1 MGAPDRPGRTR
12 WPEILARRYDAPVM
26 SQATAPPLVIEPIAK
41 PFEAAVALPG
51 SKSYSNRALLV
62 AALARGRSEITEAL
76 WSDDTRY
83 MHRALEALGV
93 RVHADEATRT
103 FVVDGV
109 DGRFPVSDATLEIGN
124 AGTAARFLTAAVA
137 LGHGTFVIDG
147 SPAMRK
153 RPIQPLL
160 DGLRALGVDA
170 ESREGTGCPP
180 VIVRAR
186 GMAGGRARMRGDIS
200 SQYFSALLL
209 AAPYAERGVEIEVEG
224 DLVSAPYIAMTL
236 STMEAFGVGAEREG
250 DRHFRVPA
258 GQRYEARDYA
268 VEPDASGASYFF
280 AAAAVT
286 GSRVIVPRLGH
297 ASVQGDL
304 GLLDVLRRMGCEVSV
319 EDEEIAVQGPSQLRA
334 VDADFTRMGDVA
346 TTLMAIAPF
355 ADGPVTVRGIAQ
367 THFEESDR
375 PVAAATELRRM
386 GLRVESEWDSVTIHP
401 GMPQPTDVQTYED
414 HRIAMSFAVTGLRA
428 PGIRIVD
435 PSCVS
440 KTFPD
445 YFRVLGGLAAGT

>member
-1 MGAPDRPGRTR
+1 MNVVA
-12 WPEILARRYDAPVM
+12 
-26 SQATAPPLVIEPIAK
+26 IEPMTGPLDAV
-41 PFEAAVALPG
+41 VALPG

-62 AALARGRSEITEAL
+62 AALARGRSEITQAL
-76 WSDDTRY
+76 FSDDTRY

-93 RVHADEATRT
+93 RVRADEAAQS
-103 FVVDGV
+103 FSVDGV
-109 DGRFPVSDATLEIGN
+109 DGRFPASEATLEIGN

-137 LGHGTFVIDG
+137 LGRGTFVVDG
-147 SPAMRK
+147 SPAMRR

-186 GMAGGRARMRGDIS
+186 GLAGGRARMRGDIS

-209 AAPYAERGVEIEVEG
+209 AAPYATHDVEIEVEG
-224 DLVSAPYIAMTL
+224 ELVSAPYITMTL

-258 GQRYEARDYA
+258 GQRYGARDYP
-268 VEPDASGASYFF
+268 VGPDASGASYFF

-286 GSRVIVPRLGH
+286 GSRVVVPRLGH
-297 ASVQGDL
+297 SSVQGDL
-304 GLLDVLRRMGCEVSV
+304 GLLDVLRRMGCEVLI
-319 EDEEIAVQGPSQLRA
+319 EDEEITVQGPPQLRA

-386 GLRVESEWDSVTIHP
+386 GLRVDSDWDSLTIHP
-401 GMPQPTDVQTYED
+401 GMPRPTDVQTYED

-435 PSCVS
+435 PGCVS
-440 KTFPD
+440 KTFPE
-445 YFRVLGGLAAGT
+445 YFNVLGGLTAGS

>member
-1 MGAPDRPGRTR
+1 MTEPN
-12 WPEILARRYDAPVM
+12 
-26 SQATAPPLVIEPIAK
+26 APPLAIEPATH
-41 PFEAAVALPG
+41 PFDATVELPG

-62 AALARGRSEITEAL
+62 AALARGRSEITRAL
-76 WSDDTRY
+76 CSDDTRY

-93 RVHADEATRT
+93 GVRADEAAHT
-103 FVVDGV
+103 FTVDGV
-109 DGRFPVSDATLEIGN
+109 DGRFPATAATLEVGN

-137 LGHGTFVIDG
+137 LGHGTFVVDG

-180 VIVRAR
+180 VVVRAH
-186 GMAGGRARMRGDIS
+186 GIEGGHARMRGDIS

-209 AAPYAERGVEIEVEG
+209 AAPYARHDVELEVEG
-224 DLVSAPYIAMTL
+224 ALVSAPYITMTL
-236 STMEAFGVGAEREG
+236 STMRAFGVSAERED
-250 DRHFRVPA
+250 DRLFRVRA
-258 GQRYEARDYA
+258 GQRYQAREYA

-286 GSRVIVPRLGH
+286 GSCVVVPHLGH
-297 ASVQGDL
+297 GSAQGDL
-304 GLLDVLRRMGCEVSV
+304 GLLDVLAKMGCEVSV
-319 EDEEIAVQGPSQLRA
+319 GADAVTVRGPARLRA

-386 GLRVESEWDSVTIHP
+386 GLQVDSDWDTVTIHP
-401 GMPQPTDVQTYED
+401 GVPRPTDVETYDD
-414 HRIAMSFAVTGLRA
+414 HRIAMSFAITGLRA
-428 PGIRIVD
+428 PGIRILN
-435 PSCVS
+435 PGCVS
-440 KTFPD
+440 KTFPE
-445 YFRVLGGLAAGT
+445 FFTVLRRLTAGA